1 MRRRGL
7 VDRSNLHGMSD
18 RRDKGGMRQRAP
30 PTNVRQHQR
39 NYSGY
44 EEEASSELPRRR
56 GRVDFG
62 WFPFRR
68 DIENWYTSF
77 CGCNNLFYASLCSI
91 QGDAVSSGDLAPQAA
106 TVERPRVSRGNRHTH
121 SARRAS
127 VQRCADD
134 GYATDQLR
142 YNKKRISRSTER
154 RGDGYS
160 SRPARVFLG
169 SASSLTS
176 NGEYDTWIPNAFG
189 EIDIERSS
197 KKNGAGLASNAIE
210 ENSGR
215 LEELLQK
222 LSSKAFCS
230 SFHQL
235 RAICPIWSAS
245 NIDECD
251 SADED
256 APEGVHLCRTCR
268 ISVAASGFKL
278 VKKMFGRPAGV
289 DIGVQV
295 KVPCADISVNTPLE
309 MQQNICRPV
318 GAAERIGPPVP
329 PMPNV
334 ASGEPFEGIP
344 QSQMG
349 VYTYPPNMGHGSP
362 VYYNNELCMPPAAPS
377 NIFYPYGPIPYNQQ
391 QMYYV
396 PNAMPMVSFYVN
408 AMLKLVS
415 CSAAGLQLFS
425 IPNNARIHKRLQSA
439 ATPKAVVM
447 MRFVT
452 THLRK
457 WLNDQV
463 CVFEQ

>member
-68 DIENWYTSF
+68 DIEN
-77 CGCNNLFYASLCSI
+77 CI

-169 SASSLTS
+169 SA
-176 NGEYDTWIPNAFG
+176 
-189 EIDIERSS
+189 R
-197 KKNGAGLASNAIE
+197 
-210 ENSGR
+210 
-215 LEELLQK
+215 
-222 LSSKAFCS
+222 
-230 SFHQL
+230 
-235 RAICPIWSAS
+235 
-245 NIDECD
+245 
-251 SADED
+251 
-256 APEGVHLCRTCR
+256 
-268 ISVAASGFKL
+268 
-278 VKKMFGRPAGV
+278 
-289 DIGVQV
+289 
-295 KVPCADISVNTPLE
+295 
-309 MQQNICRPV
+309 
-318 GAAERIGPPVP
+318 
-329 PMPNV
+329 
-334 ASGEPFEGIP
+334 
-344 QSQMG
+344 
-349 VYTYPPNMGHGSP
+349 
-362 VYYNNELCMPPAAPS
+362 
-377 NIFYPYGPIPYNQQ
+377 
-391 QMYYV
+391 
-396 PNAMPMVSFYVN
+396 
-408 AMLKLVS
+408 
-415 CSAAGLQLFS
+415 
-425 IPNNARIHKRLQSA
+425 
-439 ATPKAVVM
+439 
-447 MRFVT
+447 
-452 THLRK
+452 
-457 WLNDQV
+457 
-463 CVFEQ
+463 